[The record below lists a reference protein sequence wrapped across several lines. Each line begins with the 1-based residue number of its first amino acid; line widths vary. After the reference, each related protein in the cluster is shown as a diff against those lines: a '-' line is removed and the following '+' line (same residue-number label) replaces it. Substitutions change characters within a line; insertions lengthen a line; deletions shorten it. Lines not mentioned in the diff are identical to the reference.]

1 MMRGRK
7 ELSRVLEWCD
17 TKMKAEKELKI
28 QRGKQKMN
36 RKSHA
41 STFRR
46 CLPTVSI
53 HCCCCF
59 CYPAVLV
66 CLTRAFARTL
76 IHAACQLVRWR
87 FRAYTVDRCESP
99 GWTPWYRDRSTA
111 PCPSEA
117 SLRATCRAAGP
128 LRWRSLWV
136 QSLVVAFVQPR
147 YELVCLAKKFDFNL
161 IRFLSSLRI
170 HHSHHLLTLCKSIDC
185 GSWLLVSP
193 PFISLLTSMFLMNS
207 KLTMKTSFSF
217 VEFSATLSAKELEE
231 KAK

>member
-1 MMRGRK
+1 
-7 ELSRVLEWCD
+7 
-17 TKMKAEKELKI
+17 
-28 QRGKQKMN
+28 MN

-87 FRAYTVDRCESP
+87 FRACTVDRCGSH
-99 GWTPWYRDRSTA
+99 WTPWCLDRSTA
-111 PCPSEA
+111 PCLSEA

-147 YELVCLAKKFDFNL
+147 YELVCLAKKCSIAIWSAIFRHFE
-161 IRFLSSLRI
+161 FT
-170 HHSHHLLTLCKSIDC
+170 HSHHLLTLCKSIDC

-217 VEFSATLSAKELEE
+217 VEFSATLSAKELKE
-231 KAK
+231 KTKCNQNACSWKCIVGLSSAG